1 MYLKSRVGMILL
13 MSWMCRVKVKMKDD
27 FKLPFTEMQ
36 KIEGGL
42 SERTQQISNL
52 DVKPDKMQ
60 KFMNETVIYQASL

>member
-1 MYLKSRVGMILL
+1 MILL
-13 MSWMCRVKVKMKDD
+13 MSWMCRVKVKRKDD
-27 FKLPFTEMQ
+27 FKLPITEMQ
-36 KIEGGL
+36 KIEGGV